1 MDKEEVVH
9 IYNEI
14 LLIHQKE
21 QNNANY
27 SNMYG
32 PRDCQTEWSKANR
45 EEKKKTYHVSL
56 ICRIFKKTTN
66 ELVYKTDI
74 ELHMKTIN
82 L

>member
-1 MDKEEVVH
+1 MDKEEAVH
-9 IYNEI
+9 IYNEL

-32 PRDCQTEWSKANR
+32 PKDCQTEWIKENR
-45 EEKKKTYHVSL
+45 EKKKDHVL
-56 ICRIFKKTTN
+56 LKCGILKKTTN

-74 ELHMKTIN
+74 ELQM
-82 L
+82 